1 MAYDPSTGDLYIGK
15 NNGELYRAEV
25 SPLVDVVDGGGENL
39 KGFTFDTDGTLYLI
53 SRWAPQLFSLT
64 PADLTQPVNRYGEYR
79 FSPSDSALPID
90 SLVMIY
96 TPLPEPEPEP
106 EPESPSSDSP
116 ASSALPTTGVDTQI
130 AILAATIGA
139 AGILSGLAFVLAR
152 RGSVLGA
159 RRR

>member
-1 MAYDPSTGDLYIGK
+1 L
-15 NNGELYRAEV
+15 RAEV
-25 SPLVDVVDGGGENL
+25 TPLVDVVDGGGENL

-96 TPLPEPEPEP
+96 TPLPEPEPE
-106 EPESPSSDSP
+106 SPSSDSP

>member
-15 NNGELYRAEV
+15 NNGELYRA
-25 SPLVDVVDGGGENL
+25 SPMD
-39 KGFTFDTDGTLYLI
+39 
-53 SRWAPQLFSLT
+53 AP
-64 PADLTQPVNRYGEYR
+64 
-79 FSPSDSALPID
+79 LPID